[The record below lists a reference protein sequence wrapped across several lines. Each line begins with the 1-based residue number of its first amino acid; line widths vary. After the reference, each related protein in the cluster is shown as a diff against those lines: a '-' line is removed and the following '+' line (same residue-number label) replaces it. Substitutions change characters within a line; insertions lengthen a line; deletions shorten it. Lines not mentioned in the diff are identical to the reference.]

1 MTLLVFT
8 NQNRVSLSLV
18 HSGSSYESNKGK
30 DLRSISQEMA
40 ARYPTLL
47 KAEEKLC
54 SGCRKRLPKASDTTV
69 DVQPGSPTPT
79 LAETVEEHES
89 ASPVESQAA
98 EQVEEECLSPEV
110 ALATVNDTLSLLGQS
125 PVKKRRMSASYVTH
139 KLSQIQTAVREQ
151 LVTVGF
157 PMDGEEESGA
167 GAKAIIAC
175 LKDKFNESKLR
186 SEKVKILTIFGTS
199 WTIRTIM
206 SEFRCSQRMASQAV
220 QLAKESGILTSP
232 NPKRGRPLPVSTKAL
247 VKSFYRD
254 DEISRPMPGKKDF
267 LSVREGGEKVHLQKR
282 LLLCNLKEV
291 YQQFVSRYQD
301 VKVGF
306 STFADLRPRECVIAG
321 SSGTHSVCVCTIHQ
335 NVKLMMVGARMEDFD
350 AAIMPLKEYSDVL
363 TAVRCNPFHPRC
375 ALGECT
381 SCPGPDRLREVLL
394 QSFEDKAVDEV
405 QYKQWT
411 CTDRS
416 QLETFVQPVEEYVE
430 AFLEK
435 IEALSR
441 HDFIAKQQS
450 RYCKDRKEALQAG
463 EFLVVGD
470 FSENYSFIVQD
481 AVQGYHWTNSQAT
494 LHPFVFYWK
503 DQNKELQHSSYVVI
517 SECNNHDTVAVH
529 LFQRH
534 LIEHL
539 KSKHQVT
546 KIIYFSDGCA
556 GQYKNCKNFIN
567 LCYHLED
574 FAVPAE
580 WHFFATSH
588 GKGPC
593 DGVGGVVKRQ
603 AAKASLQRVFNEQ
616 ITTPLQLFTFCQTQ
630 LQGITFRFL
639 TTKDWSDEDSLL
651 QERLS
656 RAKTIAGTQRL
667 HSFVP
672 ISTTALHVREYSASC
687 DVYTENVQ
695 VAVSDNVN
703 ICDVKGYAT
712 AVYGGNWWVAYVTG
726 TDPEMQEVTLSFLHP
741 HGPSKSF
748 YYPHKPDILTVHIS
762 DILTLVDPVTSTGRT
777 YSLTDNEMDST
788 AHALLSHI
796 H

>member
-1 MTLLVFT
+1 M
-8 NQNRVSLSLV
+8 
-18 HSGSSYESNKGK
+18 
-30 DLRSISQEMA
+30 
-40 ARYPTLL
+40 
-47 KAEEKLC
+47 
-54 SGCRKRLPKASDTTV
+54 
-69 DVQPGSPTPT
+69 
-79 LAETVEEHES
+79 
-89 ASPVESQAA
+89 
-98 EQVEEECLSPEV
+98 
-110 ALATVNDTLSLLGQS
+110 
-125 PVKKRRMSASYVTH
+125 
-139 KLSQIQTAVREQ
+139 
-151 LVTVGF
+151 
-157 PMDGEEESGA
+157 
-167 GAKAIIAC
+167 
-175 LKDKFNESKLR
+175 
-186 SEKVKILTIFGTS
+186 
-199 WTIRTIM
+199 
-206 SEFRCSQRMASQAV
+206 
-220 QLAKESGILTSP
+220 
-232 NPKRGRPLPVSTKAL
+232 
-247 VKSFYRD
+247 
-254 DEISRPMPGKKDF
+254 
-267 LSVREGGEKVHLQKR
+267 
-282 LLLCNLKEV
+282 
-291 YQQFVSRYQD
+291 
-301 VKVGF
+301 
-306 STFADLRPRECVIAG
+306 
-321 SSGTHSVCVCTIHQ
+321 
-335 NVKLMMVGARMEDFD
+335 
-350 AAIMPLKEYSDVL
+350 
-363 TAVRCNPFHPRC
+363 
-375 ALGECT
+375 
-381 SCPGPDRLREVLL
+381 
-394 QSFEDKAVDEV
+394 
-405 QYKQWT
+405 
-411 CTDRS
+411 
-416 QLETFVQPVEEYVE
+416 
-430 AFLEK
+430 
-435 IEALSR
+435 
-441 HDFIAKQQS
+441 
-450 RYCKDRKEALQAG
+450 
-463 EFLVVGD
+463 VVGD

-503 DQNKELQHSSYVVI
+503 DQNKERQHSSYVVI

-546 KIIYFSDGCA
+546 KMIYFSDGCA